1 VKSKIP
7 LRNAGFPTRKAAGL
21 YKTRRVFGLKNRASK
36 IRHRNRESVMKTWR
50 WFGASV
56 LILLGCTAS
65 AQSGN
70 SVPAGDYQQGF
81 KNGFDAGFK
90 DGYDRAVQDIRA
102 RQAMEQNVAR
112 PQQQVAPGGA
122 AVVGSTAVPVRPA
135 IRNRG
140 IVLVRAW
147 YSQEGRNT
155 ATGACDLTSRL
166 VKEMNGR
173 VSASIDVSNQL
184 CGDPAP
190 GKRKSL
196 KAVYLCGGEEREAEA
211 HEHRSLR
218 LSCE

>member
-1 VKSKIP
+1 MKAFRGVV
-7 LRNAGFPTRKAAGL
+7 AGVL
-21 YKTRRVFGLKNRASK
+21 W
-36 IRHRNRESVMKTWR
+36 VMV
-50 WFGASV
+50 GS
-56 LILLGCTAS
+56 AS
-65 AQSGN
+65 AQQGHSI
-70 SVPAGDYQQGF
+70 PAGDYQQGF

-112 PQQQVAPGGA
+112 PQQVAPGGA
-122 AVVGSTAVPVRPA
+122 AVVGGNSAVPVRPA

-155 ATGACDLTSRL
+155 AAGACELTSRL
-166 VKEMNGR
+166 VGEMNGR
-173 VSASIDVSNQL
+173 MSASIDVNNQL